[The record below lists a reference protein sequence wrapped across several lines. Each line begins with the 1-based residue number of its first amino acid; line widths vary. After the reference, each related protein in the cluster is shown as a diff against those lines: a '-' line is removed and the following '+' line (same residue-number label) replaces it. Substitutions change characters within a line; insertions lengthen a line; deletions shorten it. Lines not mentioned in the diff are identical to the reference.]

1 MQEKYPKVRSI
12 TMKNIDINRM
22 RKNAA
27 KDIINFRWWCVTGD
41 EQLVTAY
48 AKRIFMLY
56 RLGLVS
62 RSTWKRAIKMKS
74 DVIEWVGKIRLEGS
88 DERT

>member
-1 MQEKYPKVRSI
+1 
-12 TMKNIDINRM
+12 MKNIDIKHM

-27 KDIINFRWWCVTGD
+27 KDIISFRFWCATGD
-41 EQLVTAY
+41 EQLATAY
-48 AKRIFMLY
+48 AKRIFTFY

-74 DVIEWVGKIRLEGS
+74 DVIEWNNKIRREAVS
-88 DERT
+88 E